1 MVLLELVELIQ
12 GVLELQSLHRLN
24 LFERFFQLID
34 ALLGAAPLL
43 PQLELIVPFVLL
55 ASLQVALLFELFDA
69 DFFLEILQLLVQ
81 AVDHLLA
88 TLEHRLSRVLLR
100 LRPVQ
105 LGLFLLDPQLHFL
118 EIILLTFEFEFCAL
132 VFTLR
137 LSFLRPFIFQI
148 ARELHKLLIFL
159 QFELIPLSPQ
169 FRRLLQ

>member
-1 MVLLELVELIQ
+1 
-12 GVLELQSLHRLN
+12 
-24 LFERFFQLID
+24 
-34 ALLGAAPLL
+34 
-43 PQLELIVPFVLL
+43 
-55 ASLQVALLFELFDA
+55 
-69 DFFLEILQLLVQ
+69 LLVQ

-105 LGLFLLDPQLHFL
+105 LGLFLLNPQLHL
-118 EIILLTFEFEFCAL
+118 LKIVLLTFEFEFCAL

-137 LSFLRPFIFQI
+137 LSFLRPFIFQV

-169 FRRLLQ
+169 FRRFLQ